1 VSSLFLAYGRFF
13 NSNGIQGSNPE
24 RRSNYCK
31 VLPSATQQISADMHP
46 FFFASCDI
54 YPSDGRLM
62 LIAELPRAP
71 ILAMI
76 FPNCIV
82 EGIGLVSGI
91 DKEG

>member
-1 VSSLFLAYGRFF
+1 MVGFF
-13 NSNGIQGSNPE
+13 NSNGIQGSNPG

-46 FFFASCDI
+46 LFFASCDI

-71 ILAMI
+71 
-76 FPNCIV
+76 N
-82 EGIGLVSGI
+82 IGNDFSELHCGGNWPRLR
-91 DKEG
+91 DR